1 MTNSLDRRRP
11 PLYQSHVHG
20 EPPIGLYIN
29 LKARECSRPHHR
41 TKLHSVTIK
50 SFASVKVHTREK
62 VIISLLCCSV
72 ISRPFSRKKKNY
84 FNSHYYHPPYPQD
97 LKDTLQGLT
106 SIPVSRQRLFY
117 RGSELHN
124 SRILHDVGITANS
137 TINLVVTSLT
147 TGRSW
152 FLGAHGSLLPS
163 RSLQHLIDLTHGGM
177 ECGLAPILTLDG
189 TGGVY
194 FLRDRRKR
202 IVAVYK
208 PRDEEAFTQNNPRG
222 LVSFGNDNVSLRPGI
237 RPGESYLRE
246 VAAYLLDHGHK
257 LGVPAT
263 TIVESMHP
271 SYTWG
276 IQLSVGGEGQ
286 ERGKDNKMKVGSFQE
301 YIHYDGFISDIAP
314 EQLERARVQ
323 FLAMFDIRILNCDR
337 HDANIL
343 LKRKQTGGF
352 ELIPIDHGMSFPE
365 VLEIAWCDWCWFSW
379 PQVKEPIDPDVYSYI
394 LAINPEKD
402 AAVLSEKL
410 NLRPSCLRLF
420 RVVCTLLIEGAKAG
434 LTLYEIANIIL
445 RQEDLHAPSIMEHI
459 LLRAKDLS
467 LAAVGAA
474 SALWPPK
481 VTTLFHSEF
490 LPRFNVNNSSR
501 TTHPNFAVVNDVN
514 DSESEY
520 LASSTESN
528 SSLSST
534 GHIKTKNMD
543 PKIGQNK
550 SVSGLSLL
558 NAGGENGAVP

>member
-1 MTNSLDRRRP
+1 M
-11 PLYQSHVHG
+11 
-20 EPPIGLYIN
+20 I
-29 LKARECSRPHHR
+29 
-41 TKLHSVTIK
+41 
-50 SFASVKVHTREK
+50 
-62 VIISLLCCSV
+62 SV
-72 ISRPFSRKKKNY
+72 IHIIFT
-84 FNSHYYHPPYPQD
+84 YHPQD

-117 RGSELHN
+117 RGSELPN
-124 SRILHDVGITANS
+124 SRILHDVGITSNS
-137 TINLVVTSLT
+137 MINLVVTSLT

-163 RSLQHLIDLTHGGM
+163 RSLQYLIDLTHGGM
-177 ECGLAPILTLDG
+177 ECGLVPMLTLDG

-194 FLRDRRKR
+194 FLRDRWKR

-257 LGVPAT
+257 VGLPAT
-263 TIVESMHP
+263 TIVESRHP
-271 SYTWG
+271 SYSWG
-276 IQLSVGGEGQ
+276 IQPSGQ
-286 ERGKDNKMKVGSFQE
+286 EGGKDNKMKVGSFQE
-301 YIHYDGFISDIAP
+301 YVHHDEIISDIAP
-314 EQLERARVQ
+314 EQLEMAQVQ
-323 FLAMFDIRILNCDR
+323 LLAVFDIRILNSDR

-343 LKRKQTGGF
+343 LKRKKKGGGF

-394 LAINPEKD
+394 LALNPEKD
-402 AAVLSEKL
+402 VAVLSEKL

-445 RQEDLHAPSIMEHI
+445 RQEDLHAPSIMERI

-467 LAAVGAA
+467 LAAMEAGRAIWA
-474 SALWPPK
+474 PK
-481 VTTLFHSEF
+481 GTTCFNSEYISR
-490 LPRFNVNNSSR
+490 PSSIYNSSR
-501 TTHPNFAVVNDVN
+501 TTTHPIFTVESVNDVK
-514 DSESEY
+514 SEHLTSPT
-520 LASSTESN
+520 ASG
-528 SSLSST
+528 SSFSSA
-534 GHIKTKNMD
+534 GAIKDKNED
-543 PKIGQNK
+543 PKTGQNNN
-550 SVSGLSLL
+550 VSDL
-558 NAGGENGAVP
+558 NLILPRGENGAVHSYWLF